1 MNRQKIYL
9 ALVLALIFMSS
20 CGSSAKLAK
29 NHDEMKSDPRIWD
42 YLNVS
47 DRERTLV
54 DSIVALDEYAVFL
67 DSYKKYES
75 RNTAYS
81 SNAVFLDSY
90 KKYRT
95 KKNAMRE
102 GEDVEQTKE
111 FAEYVAAC
119 SKIFRIIDKL
129 KLSKDASI
137 AVFENLYRVAN
148 NKLN

>member
-1 MNRQKIYL
+1 
-9 ALVLALIFMSS
+9 MSS
-20 CGSSAKLAK
+20 CSSSAKLAK

-47 DRERTLV
+47 EREHALV

-67 DSYKKYES
+67 DSYKKY
-75 RNTAYS
+75 
-81 SNAVFLDSY
+81 
-90 KKYRT
+90 RT
-95 KKNAMRE
+95 RKNAMRE

-111 FAEYVAAC
+111 FADYSAAC

-137 AVFENLYRVAN
+137 AVFENLYRAAN
-148 NKLN
+148 HKLN

>member
-1 MNRQKIYL
+1 
-9 ALVLALIFMSS
+9 MSS

-67 DSYKKYES
+67 DSYKKY
-75 RNTAYS
+75 
-81 SNAVFLDSY
+81 
-90 KKYRT
+90 RT

-111 FAEYVAAC
+111 FAEYVLMN
-119 SKIFRIIDKL
+119 ILNHLQKL
-129 KLSKDASI
+129 LRESPE
-137 AVFENLYRVAN
+137 FMHL
-148 NKLN
+148 

>member
-9 ALVLALIFMSS
+9 AIVLALIFMSS
-20 CGSSAKLAK
+20 CGSSAKIAK
-29 NHDEMKSDPRIWD
+29 NCDEMKSDSRIWD
-42 YLNVS
+42 YLDVS

-54 DSIVALDEYAVFL
+54 DSIVALDEY
-67 DSYKKYES
+67 
-75 RNTAYS
+75 
-81 SNAVFLDSY
+81 AVFLDSY

-119 SKIFRIIDKL
+119 SKILRITDEL
-129 KLSKDASI
+129 KLSVNASV
-137 AVFENLYRVAN
+137 AVFEKMREVAN
-148 NKLN
+148 NK

>member
-54 DSIVALDEYAVFL
+54 ILL
-67 DSYKKYES
+67 
-75 RNTAYS
+75 
-81 SNAVFLDSY
+81 
-90 KKYRT
+90 
-95 KKNAMRE
+95 
-102 GEDVEQTKE
+102 
-111 FAEYVAAC
+111 
-119 SKIFRIIDKL
+119 
-129 KLSKDASI
+129 
-137 AVFENLYRVAN
+137 
-148 NKLN
+148 

>member
-1 MNRQKIYL
+1 MNRLKIYL
-9 ALVLALIFMSS
+9 EIVLALIFMSS

-47 DRERTLV
+47 ERERALV
-54 DSIVALDEYAVFL
+54 DSI
-67 DSYKKYES
+67 
-75 RNTAYS
+75 
-81 SNAVFLDSY
+81 VFLDSY

-111 FAEYVAAC
+111 FAEYSAAC

-137 AVFENLYRVAN
+137 AVFENVYRAAN

>member
-1 MNRQKIYL
+1 MNRLKIYL
-9 ALVLALIFMSS
+9 EIVLALIFMSS

-47 DRERTLV
+47 ERERALV
-54 DSIVALDEYAVFL
+54 DSIVGLDEY
-67 DSYKKYES
+67 
-75 RNTAYS
+75 
-81 SNAVFLDSY
+81 AVFLDSY

-102 GEDVEQTKE
+102 GEDVEQT
-111 FAEYVAAC
+111 EYSAAC

-137 AVFENLYRVAN
+137 AVFENVYRAAN

>member
-54 DSIVALDEYAVFL
+54 DSIVALDEYAV
-67 DSYKKYES
+67 
-75 RNTAYS
+75 
-81 SNAVFLDSY
+81 
-90 KKYRT
+90 
-95 KKNAMRE
+95 RE

>member
-67 DSYKKYES
+67 DSYKKY
-75 RNTAYS
+75 
-81 SNAVFLDSY
+81 
-90 KKYRT
+90 RT

-111 FAEYVAAC
+111 FAEYVVAC

>member
-54 DSIVALDEYAVFL
+54 DSIVALAV
-67 DSYKKYES
+67 
-75 RNTAYS
+75 RNVYNFIVAEE
-81 SNAVFLDSY
+81 N
-90 KKYRT
+90 
-95 KKNAMRE
+95 
-102 GEDVEQTKE
+102 
-111 FAEYVAAC
+111 FA
-119 SKIFRIIDKL
+119 R
-129 KLSKDASI
+129 
-137 AVFENLYRVAN
+137 N
-148 NKLN
+148 

>member
-9 ALVLALIFMSS
+9 AIVLALIFMSS
-20 CGSSAKLAK
+20 CGSSAKVAK
-29 NHDEMKSDPRIWD
+29 NRDEMKSDSRIWD
-42 YLNVS
+42 YLDVS
-47 DRERTLV
+47 DRERALV
-54 DSIVALDEYAVFL
+54 DSIVALDEY
-67 DSYKKYES
+67 
-75 RNTAYS
+75 
-81 SNAVFLDSY
+81 AVFLDSY

-111 FAEYVAAC
+111 FAEYSAAC

-137 AVFENLYRVAN
+137 AVFENVYRAAN

>member
-1 MNRQKIYL
+1 MNKKKICTGVV
-9 ALVLALIFMSS
+9 LVCVLFMSS

-29 NHDEMKSDPRIWD
+29 NHDEMKIDSRIWD

-47 DRERTLV
+47 EREHALV

-67 DSYKKYES
+67 DSYKKY
-75 RNTAYS
+75 RA
-81 SNAVFLDSY
+81 
-90 KKYRT
+90 
-95 KKNAMRE
+95 KKNTMRE
-102 GEDVEQTKE
+102 DEDVEQTKE
-111 FAEYVAAC
+111 FAEYSAAC

-137 AVFENLYRVAN
+137 AVFENVYRAAN

>member
-1 MNRQKIYL
+1 M
-9 ALVLALIFMSS
+9 ACVLFMSS

-29 NHDEMKSDPRIWD
+29 NYDEMKSDSRIWD

-47 DRERTLV
+47 ERERALV
-54 DSIVALDEYAVFL
+54 DSIVALDEY
-67 DSYKKYES
+67 
-75 RNTAYS
+75 
-81 SNAVFLDSY
+81 AVFLDSY

-137 AVFENLYRVAN
+137 AVFEKMREVAN

>member
-67 DSYKKYES
+67 DSYKKY
-75 RNTAYS
+75 
-81 SNAVFLDSY
+81 
-90 KKYRT
+90 RT
-95 KKNAMRE
+95 KKMLCVRAKMWNKRKSLRNMWQR
-102 GEDVEQTKE
+102 V
-111 FAEYVAAC
+111 
-119 SKIFRIIDKL
+119 L
-129 KLSKDASI
+129 KYSGLLIS
-137 AVFENLYRVAN
+137 
-148 NKLN
+148 

>member
-1 MNRQKIYL
+1 MNRLKIYL
-9 ALVLALIFMSS
+9 EIVLALIFMSS

-29 NHDEMKSDPRIWD
+29 NHDEMKSDPGIWD

-47 DRERTLV
+47 ERERALV
-54 DSIVALDEYAVFL
+54 DSIVGLDEYAVFL
-67 DSYKKYES
+67 DSYKKY
-75 RNTAYS
+75 
-81 SNAVFLDSY
+81 
-90 KKYRT
+90 RT
-95 KKNAMRE
+95 RKNAMRE
-102 GEDVEQTKE
+102 DADVEHHTNFSE
-111 FAEYVAAC
+111 DWTAC

>member
-9 ALVLALIFMSS
+9 AIVLELIFMSS
-20 CGSSAKLAK
+20 CGSYAKLAK

-67 DSYKKYES
+67 DSYKKY
-75 RNTAYS
+75 
-81 SNAVFLDSY
+81 
-90 KKYRT
+90 RT

-102 GEDVEQTKE
+102 
-111 FAEYVAAC
+111 
-119 SKIFRIIDKL
+119 
-129 KLSKDASI
+129 
-137 AVFENLYRVAN
+137 
-148 NKLN
+148 